1 MKKSLI
7 AKSFVLATAG
17 LTLVACN
24 QETTP
29 PPAVAQKSAL
39 SDFNEKTSYA
49 IGLDVARNLEAMKN
63 DPAVNLQLKN
73 VYQGISDASKGEDV
87 SYDVGYSIG
96 GGLKNMMKGDSS
108 LKLDLGIVFQAIEN
122 KLNGAPV
129 LMDDAAIKTV
139 QQEFQKKAQARQ
151 QAASMAKA
159 EEDKKQGELNIAAGI
174 AFLEA
179 NKAKEGVVV
188 TASGLQ
194 YKIITE
200 GKGVSPVKE
209 SKVKVHYTGKL
220 LDGTKFD
227 SSVDRGQPTEFF
239 LNRVIPGWTE
249 GLQLMKPGAKYM
261 FWVPAELAYGPR
273 GMGGKIAPN
282 STLNFEVEL
291 LEVLKETAPVAPTP
305 TPAPTKK

>member
-1 MKKSLI
+1 MKKSI
-7 AKSFVLATAG
+7 VAKSLVLATVG
-17 LTLVACN
+17 LSLVACN
-24 QETTP
+24 QKAA
-29 PPAVAQKSAL
+29 PAATNKAEL
-39 SDFNEKTSYA
+39 ADFNEKTSYA
-49 IGLDVARNLEAMKN
+49 IGLDVARNLEAMKK
-63 DPAVNLQLKN
+63 DPKVSLSLKS
-73 VYQGISDASKGEDV
+73 VYQGIADASNGGDV

-108 LKLDLGIVFQAIEN
+108 LKLDLGIVFQAIKN
-122 KLNGAPV
+122 KLDGEKV
-129 LMDDAAIKTV
+129 LMDEAAIKTV

-151 QAASMAKA
+151 KEAMALKAA
-159 EEDKKQGELNIAAGI
+159 EDKKKGEANVAVGK

-179 NKAKEGVVV
+179 NKSKEGVVV

-194 YKIITE
+194 YKVIKAGE
-200 GKGVSPVKE
+200 GVAPVKE
-209 SKVKVHYTGKL
+209 AKVKVHYTGKL

-249 GLQLMKPGAKYM
+249 GLQLMKPGAKFE
-261 FWVPAELAYGPR
+261 FWIPSALAYGER

-291 LEVLKETAPVAPTP
+291 IEILKTEVKTEA
-305 TPAPTKK
+305 KK